1 MEQEVKLEE
10 ELKQEVKERDPH
22 RIIRLTIIVL
32 IFTLGIFLV
41 WAAFAPLEQG
51 APANGFVTV
60 ANYRKVVQHQYG
72 GTVKDILVHEGE
84 EVKKGQVLIRLEDS
98 DLKAQFAQV
107 KAEYVSALAIYTRLQ
122 AEKYF
127 LPRIIYPPEVLE
139 MKDTPEIKKVIQV
152 QNEVFQARR
161 AKLEADKKI
170 IMESIEGFRSYA
182 KNLEAQKHYYREQLA
197 LVEKQI
203 KSLKDLSEE
212 GYYPKNRLLELQR
225 QAEALRAQI
234 AETQANQVRAE
245 ASVKEYLMRL
255 SAIEKDY
262 LKEVETELADIE
274 KKLMALKE
282 IYEAIK
288 DKLEKTEITAPEDGI
303 VMNLRV
309 HTIGGVI
316 RPAEPILEIVPKNAE
331 LIVEAKLSP
340 SHIEDVKVGQ
350 PVDLRFVAL
359 DPKKTPVLTGKLIYV
374 SPDILY
380 DEAQGTKIPYYLL
393 RARIDKESLKE
404 IKKFNKEITPG
415 MPVQVIVKTG
425 KRTFLSYLF
434 KPFLD
439 RMAAAFLK

>member
-1 MEQEVKLEE
+1 MDIEEKVETKDPYKIIKLT
-10 ELKQEVKERDPH
+10 V
-22 RIIRLTIIVL
+22 IVL
-32 IFTLGIFLV
+32 IFTLGIFLI
-41 WAAFAPLEQG
+41 WAAFAPLDQG
-51 APANGFVTV
+51 APAGGFVTV
-60 ANYRKVVQHQYG
+60 ANYRKVIQHQYG
-72 GTVKDILVHEGE
+72 GTVKEILVKEGE
-84 EVKKGQVLIRLEDS
+84 EVKKGQILIKLEDA

-107 KAEYVSALAIYTRLQ
+107 KADYVSALAIYARLQ
-122 AEKYF
+122 AERYF

-139 MKDTPEIKKVIQV
+139 MKDIPEIKKVIQI
-152 QNEVFQARR
+152 QNEVFKARR
-161 AKLEADKKI
+161 AKLEADKRI
-170 IMESIEGFRSYA
+170 ILESINGFKEYA
-182 KNLEAQKHYYREQLA
+182 KNLEKQKLYYKSQLS
-197 LVEKQI
+197 LIEKQI
-203 KSLKDLSEE
+203 ESLSTLSEE

-245 ASVKEYLMRL
+245 ASVNENLMRL

-262 LKEVETELADIE
+262 LKEVETELSEVE
-274 KKLMALKE
+274 KKLLSLKE
-282 IYEAIK
+282 VYDAVK
-288 DKLEKTEITAPEDGI
+288 DKLEKTEIRAPEDGM
-303 VMNLRV
+303 VMNLRI

-340 SHIEDVKVGQ
+340 SHIENVKVGQ
-350 PVDLRFVAL
+350 PVDLRFIAL

-374 SPDILY
+374 SPDVLE
-380 DEAQGTKIPYYLL
+380 DEVHKVPYYLV
-393 RARIDKESLKE
+393 RAEIDEKSLEE

-415 MPVQVIVKTG
+415 MPVQVIIKTG